1 MRNCGRQGRSRNLM
15 LVANLRPK
23 VVLPHG
29 SRLLLG
35 LIVRARGRL
44 VDGEQILGAIETRPP
59 GPALSERGPHSGHP
73 RPVAP
78 LSQRAGLLEIRPLP
92 PAALLP
98 LLGEPE
104 PAQPP
109 YPRPGARA
117 ASAAGRACRHAL
129 RALGSLSGDGH
140 HPDPGYR
147 ESESSPGGDCSSV
160 RRASGDAVR
169 RANNGSTA
177 SRWRS

>member
-1 MRNCGRQGRSRNLM
+1 M

-92 PAALLP
+92 PAALHFPYLVSQSQ
-98 LLGEPE
+98 LNRRIRALEPE
-104 PAQPP
+104 
-109 YPRPGARA
+109 
-117 ASAAGRACRHAL
+117 L
-129 RALGSLSGDGH
+129 RALQGELAATLSE
-140 HPDPGYR
+140 PSEAYR
-147 ESESSPGGDCSSV
+147 VMDTTLIPAIVRARARRGGLFVGQASFGRCRSKSE
-160 RRASGDAVR
+160 
-169 RANNGSTA
+169 
-177 SRWRS
+177 

>member
-98 LLGEPE
+98 QLGEPE

-109 YPRPGARA
+109 YPRPGTRA
-117 ASAAGRACRHAL
+117 ASAAGRACLHAL
-129 RALGSLSGDGH
+129 RALGS
-140 HPDPGYR
+140 
-147 ESESSPGGDCSSV
+147 
-160 RRASGDAVR
+160 
-169 RANNGSTA
+169 
-177 SRWRS
+177 